1 MGQAGVTPDV
11 PRAELARRIARTAG
25 RVVATGLGF
34 AAVLVL
40 YLIVLTRG
48 AIL

>member
-1 MGQAGVTPDV
+1 MGQAAMTPEG
-11 PRAELARRIARTAG
+11 PAAELIRWIRRVLGTILPIA
-25 RVVATGLGF
+25 VII
-34 AAVLVL
+34 VL

>member
-1 MGQAGVTPDV
+1 MRRTLAGG
-11 PRAELARRIARTAG
+11 RRAG
-25 RVVATGLGF
+25 RALVTVVAL
-34 AAVLVL
+34 ALAIVL